1 MVKGSLVTE
10 FTLENGARSVGNRL
24 DANQMTVFPQGALH
38 TEFNPGCEDALFVAG
53 FASEDPGVQQAAQ
66 TFFGLDDDVV
76 KAALG
81 QDTFAG
87 EDVEKV
93 RSLIP
98 ANVAEGV
105 EKCLKQCRVSKR

>member
-1 MVKGSLVTE
+1 
-10 FTLENGARSVGNRL
+10 
-24 DANQMTVFPQGALH
+24 MTVFPQGAIH
-38 TEFNPGCEDALFVAG
+38 TEFNPGCDDALFVAG

-66 TFFGLDDDVV
+66 TFFGLNDDIV

-87 EDVEKV
+87 EDVDKV

-105 EKCLKQCRVSKR
+105 ETCLMKCHISKK